1 LKAGLGATAVF
12 REGEAG
18 GKLPVGE
25 REGKEEEEELE
36 GKEEVEE
43 LEGKE
48 FGCSFAI
55 SSSIETASTSGSR
68 VRNCRMA
75 NCCTLCGV
83 ERNLA

>member
-1 LKAGLGATAVF
+1 MSCFHPFWLENAGWRGAELKAGLGATAVF

-25 REGKEEEEELE
+25 REGKEE
-36 GKEEVEE
+36 VEE

-55 SSSIETASTSGSR
+55 SSSIETAST
-68 VRNCRMA
+68 
-75 NCCTLCGV
+75 
-83 ERNLA
+83 

>member
-1 LKAGLGATAVF
+1 MLGAAAVF

-25 REGKEEEEELE
+25 REGKEEVEELE
-36 GKEEVEE
+36 GKEEEEVEE

-55 SSSIETASTSGSR
+55 SSSIETAST
-68 VRNCRMA
+68 
-75 NCCTLCGV
+75 
-83 ERNLA
+83 

>member
-1 LKAGLGATAVF
+1 MKAGLGATAVF

-25 REGKEEEEELE
+25 REGKEEELE
-36 GKEEVEE
+36 GKEEGDE

-55 SSSIETASTSGSR
+55 SSSIETAST
-68 VRNCRMA
+68 
-75 NCCTLCGV
+75 
-83 ERNLA
+83 

>member
-1 LKAGLGATAVF
+1 MSCFHPFWLENAGWRGAELKAGLGATAVF

-55 SSSIETASTSGSR
+55 SSSIETAST
-68 VRNCRMA
+68 
-75 NCCTLCGV
+75 
-83 ERNLA
+83 